1 MLTAL
6 ILVVF
11 AAVALV
17 LILLSLVVIAMR
29 QEPRDA
35 ELTNVAPSLTAAM
48 VRRFLGVYVRRPTPP
63 NRRF

>member
-17 LILLSLVVIAMR
+17 LILLASLS
-29 QEPRDA
+29 
-35 ELTNVAPSLTAAM
+35 SLYGRNRAT
-48 VRRFLGVYVRRPTPP
+48 RR
-63 NRRF
+63 